1 MTPAE
6 QFHPDSEPVA
16 DAADTQRRRPGP
28 ETEAIVRFD
37 GVTKSFTTGKGRTK
51 RDVTAVDDVTLD
63 IRRGEIFGVIGYSG
77 AGKSTLVRLING
89 LEPVT
94 SGVVEVDGRRV
105 DGRTENQLAP
115 IRRDIGMI
123 FQQFNLFTSRSVAGN
138 VEYPLKQAGWSAA
151 DRRARVKE
159 LLEFVGLSERAGNYP
174 EQLSGGQKQR
184 VGIARA
190 LAANPK
196 ILLADESTSALDPET
211 TQEVLALLRRA
222 NREFGITV
230 VLITHEM
237 DVVRSIA
244 DRVAVMDSGR
254 VVEMGPTAQIF
265 SAGQSPTTR
274 RFVSTVVHA
283 EPDAEELAHL
293 RTRHDG
299 RLVVLEIR
307 EGVDVGTVLSRAAA
321 ERGVG
326 FRIVFGG
333 VSVLQ
338 EQSFGSLTVELL
350 GEPQAV
356 EDTIARL
363 AEATTVK
370 EVSA

>member
-1 MTPAE
+1 MVRRK
-6 QFHPDSEPVA
+6 FVPVA
-16 DAADTQRRRPGP
+16 
-28 ETEAIVRFD
+28 
-37 GVTKSFTTGKGRTK
+37 
-51 RDVTAVDDVTLD
+51 
-63 IRRGEIFGVIGYSG
+63 
-77 AGKSTLVRLING
+77 
-89 LEPVT
+89 
-94 SGVVEVDGRRV
+94 
-105 DGRTENQLAP
+105 
-115 IRRDIGMI
+115 
-123 FQQFNLFTSRSVAGN
+123 
-138 VEYPLKQAGWSAA
+138 
-151 DRRARVKE
+151 
-159 LLEFVGLSERAGNYP
+159 
-174 EQLSGGQKQR
+174 
-184 VGIARA
+184 
-190 LAANPK
+190 
-196 ILLADESTSALDPET
+196 ET
-211 TQEVLALLRRA
+211 TQEVLSLLRRA

-244 DRVAVMDSGR
+244 DRVAVMDSGC

-293 RTRHDG
+293 RARHDG

-350 GEPQAV
+350 GDPQAV